1 MSACVTCYG
10 RSTTIIVARSCG
22 FQAATWSLRSS
33 WFKSATWSLRSS
45 MFQTATW
52 SLRSSGFKSATW
64 SLRSSGFQT
73 ATWSL
78 RSSGFKSATWCLRW
92 FRCLYTIAS
101 YVAVEGFG
109 EDLHN
114 LQRMHD
120 PAQGSNCSAV
130 QSCVRGDGFVAF
142 VSDYVA
148 SQPTPLT
155 QATPSLCSS
164 SASMS
169 LVSSDLVAHF
179 PRRGRLPPRRCRLLT
194 AACASSVLCLEE
206 LLTSQECAH
215 TFHDVRLQEWAI
227 AKVWGHID
235 SCRRVLHVLRQYS
248 ALLCCSPY
256 MSSKIDP
263 PNHRWA
269 SPECVVLAPQRD
281 APTTPSLAQRTS
293 TSAARASAPR
303 ASIWPA
309 LAGRPRRDTQPPPAS
324 T

>member
-1 MSACVTCYG
+1 MCACVTYYG

-33 WFKSATWSLRSS
+33 
-45 MFQTATW
+45 
-52 SLRSSGFKSATW
+52 
-64 SLRSSGFQT
+64 
-73 ATWSL
+73 
-78 RSSGFKSATWCLRW
+78 GFKSATWCLRC

-148 SQPTPLT
+148 SQPAPLT

-179 PRRGRLPPRRCRLLT
+179 QRLGRSLPATWSLASSALPSPHRSMCFECIVSRGVVDEPGVCPHVPRRVPARGLAARGVQVVRPVAAWARGAARGHAAAAQST
-194 AACASSVLCLEE
+194 ADDPQC
-206 LLTSQECAH
+206 
-215 TFHDVRLQEWAI
+215 
-227 AKVWGHID
+227 
-235 SCRRVLHVLRQYS
+235 RVLGGAR
-248 ALLCCSPY
+248 
-256 MSSKIDP
+256 
-263 PNHRWA
+263 
-269 SPECVVLAPQRD
+269 
-281 APTTPSLAQRTS
+281 SLASEPSQKGRCATGSPCQPIRTKLNQKQQIK
-293 TSAARASAPR
+293 T
-303 ASIWPA
+303 
-309 LAGRPRRDTQPPPAS
+309 
-324 T
+324 